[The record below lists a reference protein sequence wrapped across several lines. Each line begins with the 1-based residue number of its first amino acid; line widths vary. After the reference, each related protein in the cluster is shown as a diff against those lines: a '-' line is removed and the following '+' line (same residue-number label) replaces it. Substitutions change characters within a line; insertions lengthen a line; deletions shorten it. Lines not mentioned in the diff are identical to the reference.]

1 MKITK
6 ETIRQSYSIK
16 ISKAL
21 FTLYGNT
28 DAYLNEFKNA
38 LTKINKIVKLTKK
51 NDLEFEL
58 QEFLLNT
65 TR

>member
-1 MKITK
+1 MKTTK

-16 ISKAL
+16 TAHAL
-21 FTLYGNT
+21 HTLYGTT
-28 DAYLNEFKNA
+28 DAYLKEFKSA
-38 LTKINKIVKLTKK
+38 LVKINKITKVTKK

-58 QEFLLNT
+58 QDFLLNT